1 MPFGLALAKLK
12 KVGAKM
18 IAYITGKILQKTPTQ
33 SIIDC
38 QGVGYEVFHTPYTA
52 EKMQSA
58 SVSLHIHNHIREDA
72 FQLFGFFSVDEKN
85 LFKDLLKV
93 SSVGPKLAL
102 SILSGIQYQ
111 ELITAL
117 HNKDIQRLQK
127 IPGIGKKTAERL
139 SIELADKVMA
149 SLGSKLSPATQEL
162 QKETELESVLLNLGY
177 QKSDITKVIPKVR
190 EFIEVEAL
198 EVVVKKALGELTKA
212 RMN

>member
-1 MPFGLALAKLK
+1 MPFGFALAKLK

-18 IAYITGKILQKTPTQ
+18 IAYLTGKILQKTPTQ

-52 EKMQSA
+52 EKMQSTN
-58 SVSLHIHNHIREDA
+58 VSLHIHNHIREDA
-72 FQLFGFFSVDEKN
+72 FQLFGFFSIDEKN

-111 ELITAL
+111 ELVTAL

-149 SLGSKLSPATQEL
+149 SLGSDLSPATQEV

-177 QKSDITKVIPKVR
+177 QKNDITKVIPKVR